1 MAECSLSTGSRRT
14 PLRRAAA
21 MTSSPPATRVS
32 LFAKAT
38 SCPASMADRVG
49 SSPTIPTTA
58 LSTRSVSS
66 SAASSHSPS
75 IPDKI
80 LTGRSLTRMRRD
92 AAAASS
98 KRAANGGRKRRS
110 CSSSI
115 RSFEPAARACTGY
128 PSEAATSSAWVPMDP
143 VEPSTARRLGS
154 AAEIGRFVIG
164 YPSL

>member
-80 LTGRSLTRMRRD
+80 LTGRSLARMRRD

-115 RSFEPAARACTGY
+115 PVHLNPPPEPARDIRARPPPQAPGCRWTRWSRARPGV
-128 PSEAATSSAWVPMDP
+128 WVPR
-143 VEPSTARRLGS
+143 RRLVDS
-154 AAEIGRFVIG
+154 
-164 YPSL
+164 S